1 MANQTNATF
10 AAMLKTLWFTGEIQ
24 NLALKNNPFLGMVPK
39 KTDFY
44 GDGLKIPLSYADLQG
59 RSATFANA
67 QAQSTPSKYAAFT
80 ITRAPTDYA
89 IGRVDGETLETSQ
102 SNKGAFMAAL
112 EAEIKRGRNSI
123 TRSLAVKLFRS
134 PVGIMGR
141 TITVAGVTN
150 STFTVSTADSYNI
163 EVGMT
168 LGAVDVDT
176 GVGVPRSGSAI
187 VSAIDR
193 QTSATTAT
201 VSFTG
206 TITSF
211 TSLDYVFVAGDYN
224 GAISGLAAWVPD
236 SAPSSTSFFGVNRTL
251 DVTRLG
257 GMRFTSSAPIE
268 EAFQDALAELY
279 LAGSSPTHA
288 FMNPLDFKNLINAL
302 GAKVVRTKVMG
313 TAGTGY
319 SAVEV
324 DSPAGTIK
332 VLADP
337 NCPKLHVYILQMDT
351 WCLYSCKEAPHILEY
366 GGGEILRMG
375 DQDAVE
381 FRMGYRAQL
390 GCSAPGYNAVLILS

>member
-1 MANQTNATF
+1 MANQSNATF
-10 AAMLKTLWFTGEIQ
+10 AAMLKTLWFTGDIQ
-24 NLALKNNPFLGMVPK
+24 NLALKNNPLLGLIPK

-59 RSATFANA
+59 RAATFADA
-67 QAQSTPSKYAAFT
+67 QAQTTPSKYAAFT

-89 IGRVDGETLETSQ
+89 IGRIDGETLETSQ

-123 TRSLAVKLFRS
+123 TRSLAVALYRS
-134 PVGIMGR
+134 A
-141 TITVAGVTN
+141 TGVIAQIVSGTA
-150 STFTVSTADSYNI
+150 SPLSVSTADSYNL

-168 LGAVDVDT
+168 IGVVSDNT
-176 GVGVPRSGSAI
+176 GSGTQQSGTGFITAI
-187 VSAIDR
+187 NR
-193 QTSATTAT
+193 QATAT
-201 VSFTG
+201 TG
-206 TITSF
+206 TITYTGTITTPAANYF
-211 TSLDYVFVAGDYN
+211 IYVNGDYN
-224 GAISGLAAWVPD
+224 RKLSGFASWFPTT
-236 SAPSSTSFFGVNRTL
+236 APSATAFFGVDRTS

-268 EAFQDALAELY
+268 EAFQDALAEMY
-279 LAGSSPTHA
+279 MAGSSPSHA

-324 DSPAGTIK
+324 DSPAGVVK
-332 VLADP
+332 VMADP
-337 NCPKLHVYILQMDT
+337 NCPKLKVYIVQMDT
-351 WCLYSCKEAPHILEY
+351 LCLYSCKEAPHILEY

-390 GCSAPGYNAVLILS
+390 GCSAPGYNAVLSLS

>member
-176 GVGVPRSGSAI
+176 GAGVPRSGSAI

-236 SAPSSTSFFGVNRTL
+236 SAPSPTSFFGVNRTL

-268 EAFQDALAELY
+268 EAFQEEMPSADDYQPDQAVRLARAAL
-279 LAGSSPTHA
+279 
-288 FMNPLDFKNLINAL
+288 
-302 GAKVVRTKVMG
+302 
-313 TAGTGY
+313 
-319 SAVEV
+319 
-324 DSPAGTIK
+324 
-332 VLADP
+332 
-337 NCPKLHVYILQMDT
+337 
-351 WCLYSCKEAPHILEY
+351 
-366 GGGEILRMG
+366 ILRLHLG
-375 DQDAVE
+375 NDKLV
-381 FRMGYRAQL
+381 FRHPDMTEVSDPDGEASVTDTFDEHVMYTFLVVFGY
-390 GCSAPGYNAVLILS
+390 YT

>member
-1 MANQTNATF
+1 MANQSNATF
-10 AAMLKTLWFTGEIQ
+10 AAMLKTLWFTGDIQ
-24 NLALKNNPFLGMVPK
+24 DLALKNNPFLGMVPK

-67 QAQSTPSKYAAFT
+67 QAQTTPSKYAAFT

-123 TRSLAVKLFRS
+123 TRSLAVALFRS
-134 PVGIMGR
+134 GTGTIAQITAGTASP
-141 TITVAGVTN
+141 ITVSLAN
-150 STFTVSTADSYNI
+150 SYNA

-168 LGAVDVDT
+168 IGAVSDDT
-176 GVGVPRSGSAI
+176 GSGTVRSGSGFVTAI
-187 VSAIDR
+187 NR
-193 QTSATTAT
+193 QASAT
-201 VSFTG
+201 TG
-206 TITSF
+206 TITY
-211 TSLDYVFVAGDYN
+211 TGTITALAVGDYIFVVGDYN
-224 GAISGLAAWVPD
+224 NKINGLAAWVPD
-236 SAPSSTSFFGVNRTL
+236 TAPSATAFFGVDRTA

-257 GMRFTSSAPIE
+257 GMRFTSSSPIE

-279 LAGSSPTHA
+279 LAGSSPSHA

-324 DSPAGTIK
+324 DSPAGVIK
-332 VLADP
+332 VMADP
-337 NCPKLHVYILQMDT
+337 NCPKSKVYIVQMDT
-351 WCLYSCKEAPHILEY
+351 LCLYSCKESPHILEY

-390 GCSAPGYNAVLILS
+390 GCSAPGYNAVLMLS

>member
-1 MANQTNATF
+1 MANQTNASF

-123 TRSLAVKLFRS
+123 TRSLAVKLFRATTGVLGQNTSGTAS
-134 PVGIMGR
+134 PV
-141 TITVAGVTN
+141 
-150 STFTVSTADSYNI
+150 TVSTADSYNF

-168 LGAVDVDT
+168 IGAVSDNT
-176 GVGVPRSGSAI
+176 GSGTVRTGTGFITAI
-187 VSAIDR
+187 NR
-193 QTSATTAT
+193 QASATTAT
-201 VSFTG
+201 ITYTG
-206 TITSF
+206 TITGL
-211 TSLDYVFVAGDYN
+211 TATDYFFVSGDYN
-224 GAISGLAAWVPD
+224 AAISGLAAWVPD
-236 SAPSSTSFFGVNRTL
+236 SAPSATSFFGVDRTA